1 MWGHK
6 QQWISYKINI
16 RKPTTIEK
24 ISQEPFW
31 SYQLKSTA
39 NSAHLSQNQAKLAK
53 SAVLFSWQLQNGSHN
68 FDFFS
73 CHGCPL
79 FILCEIHCFLC
90 LHIFW
95 VYYFSLSQCEIGVQ
109 SSAALKFGLSSKLML
124 FILESVHFQSCF
136 PCWISK
142 FGLGE
147 GGSDSHLHTTTMR
160 CYDVRELNL
169 TWVKWLLN

>member
-1 MWGHK
+1 MAPRILIFQLPWVPIICFQGLNLVVLVHFM
-6 QQWISYKINI
+6 SN
-16 RKPTTIEK
+16 
-24 ISQEPFW
+24 PF
-31 SYQLKSTA
+31 LP
-39 NSAHLSQNQAKLAK
+39 LP
-53 SAVLFSWQLQNGSHN
+53 SH
-68 FDFFS
+68 
-73 CHGCPL
+73 
-79 FILCEIHCFLC
+79 FL
-90 LHIFW
+90 